1 MNVVNKLTLRH
12 LKEKKGRTVVTAM
25 GIIVSVAMITAVFV
39 AIASFLNFFGAATI
53 SSGGDYHFQVIDSKE
68 NLVEYIEKDSAV
80 ESVGYAYALN
90 DKERGYQLKEGI
102 SKHQSTGDWIVGDSD
117 YLKHFITCAYDG
129 RLPEKENE
137 IMVEQ
142 SLIEKNK
149 LNWKIGDTV
158 EIPSGYRCFPSEVFE
173 RIVTNRYQ
181 FGEKFT
187 ESMTKKYKI
196 VGILKDNRPTKYT
209 GDLIRLAGENEN
221 TARVSAAVKMK
232 DVNPKT
238 LKEINRIIDK
248 FHFTKKERA
257 NNVLINNNY
266 LETKFAIDPDNS
278 SVMSLLPMCI
288 VILAIIMIVSVALIY
303 NAFGM
308 SYAEKVRYLGMLSSV
323 GATKKQKRNSVFFEG
338 LVLGGIGIPIGFGAG
353 VLGIWITLSLLG
365 NKIIESGMIN
375 GAESG
380 DFNVV
385 VPLYA
390 VVCILVLSVITIFIS
405 IIRPAVKTSSITPI
419 DAIRQTNEIKVKKR
433 IRTPRIV
440 RKIFGYEGELAHK
453 NLKRNGRKSRIITV
467 SIALSVIMFLSC
479 NYFCDMFVRANGMQN
494 DMPYQVTAV
503 VTSVDKHS
511 EFEKM
516 LSEYGDI
523 DDFYRVEGEFDF
535 RGDYRTLEEQAD
547 EEIKELSNFDEFMNE
562 KTVVPKYRK
571 LINSKN
577 FMFYFNCVDD
587 DDFNQLCRDNGIDYK
602 KYYSVKSSY
611 SDTESASSLKVLV
624 MNNIDHKNGGD
635 KIFTNELI
643 GKAHHPKH
651 IDKAG
656 KTIEEMYS
664 EKVFSDFVAYDDS
677 NYLCHLNPVN
687 TVSCYAPV
695 SAMEKAFGWGTDGGE
710 FARIYGIV
718 TDNHEKVTEY
728 LNDYLEQ
735 NEDAYAGSHVSDLVD
750 SMQVIDTTIFVLQVL
765 IYGFIALTTLIT
777 IFNIINTISTGI
789 ALRKKEF
796 AMLKS
801 VGTTPKGFN
810 KMIMLESAFYG
821 IKALVFGI
829 PISLL
834 VTYFMNYGLGSDAI
848 PYDVNVPMYL
858 AAIAVVFAIIG
869 ATMLYSVRKLK
880 DDSIVETLKEEIN

>member
-39 AIASFLNFFGAATI
+39 AIASFLNFFGGAII
-53 SSGGDYHFQVIDSKE
+53 SSGGDYHFTVIDSKE

-80 ESVGYAYALN
+80 ESVGYECFLS
-90 DKERGYQLKEGI
+90 DEERGYQLKEGV
-102 SKHQSTGDWIVGDSD
+102 SKHLSTGDWTVGDSEF
-117 YLKHFITCAYDG
+117 LKKFVTCDYDG
-129 RLPEKENE
+129 SLPEKENE

-158 EIPSGYRCFPSEVFE
+158 EIPSGFRCIPSEASQA
-173 RIVTNRYQ
+173 IATGRYD
-181 FGEKFT
+181 FGEEFT
-187 ESMTKKYKI
+187 ESFTKKYKI
-196 VGILKDNRPTKYT
+196 VGILKGNGPTKHT
-209 GDLIRLAGENEN
+209 GDLIRFAEENEN

-238 LKEINRIIDK
+238 LDEINRIIDK
-248 FHFTKKERA
+248 FHFTKKEMKMNVSV
-257 NNVLINNNY
+257 NNDY

-288 VILAIIMIVSVALIY
+288 IILAIIMIVSVALIY

-308 SYAEKVRYLGMLSSV
+308 SYAEKVHYLGMLSSV

-338 LVLGGIGIPIGFGAG
+338 LVLGGIGLPIGFGAG

-365 NKIIESGMIN
+365 KRIIESGIIN

-390 VVCILVLSVITIFIS
+390 VVCILILSIITIFIS

-419 DAIRQTNEIKVKKR
+419 DAIRQTNEIKVKKK

-467 SIALSVIMFLSC
+467 SIAISVIMFLSC
-479 NYFCDMFVRANGMQN
+479 NYFCDMFVRANNMQN
-494 DMPYQVTAV
+494 EMPYQVTAS

-523 DDFYRVEGEFDF
+523 DDFYRIECDFDN
-535 RGDYRTLEEQAD
+535 RSRYETLEEQAD
-547 EEIKELSNFDEFMNE
+547 ENVKKLSNFDEFMNE
-562 KTVVPKYRK
+562 KTVVPKYKK
-571 LINSKN
+571 LIDSEGFTFFFN
-577 FMFYFNCVDD
+577 FVDD
-587 DDFNQLCRDNGIDYK
+587 EDFNQLCRDNGIDYK

-611 SDTESASSLKVLV
+611 SDTESASSLNVLV
-624 MNNIDHKNGGD
+624 MNNIEHKNGGNE
-635 KIFTNELI
+635 IFTKELL
-643 GKAHHPKH
+643 GKARHPKC
-651 IDKAG
+651 IDKDG
-656 KTIEEMYS
+656 KTIEMY
-664 EKVFSDFVAYDDS
+664 EEYVFSDFVEYDDS
-677 NYLCHLNPVN
+677 NYLCHLNSVN

-695 SAMEKAFGWGTDGGE
+695 SVMEKAYRYGIDGSE
-710 FARIYGIV
+710 FTRLYGIV

-735 NEDAYAGSHVSDLVD
+735 NEYGEGCGVSDMVD
-750 SMQVIDTTIFVLQVL
+750 TMQVINSTIFVLQVL

-829 PISLL
+829 PISIL
-834 VTYFMNYGLGSDAI
+834 VSYFMNYGLGSESI
-848 PYDVNVPMYL
+848 PFEINIPMYL
-858 AAIAVVFAIIG
+858 AVIAVVFVIIG
-869 ATMLYSVRKLK
+869 VTMIYSVRKLK